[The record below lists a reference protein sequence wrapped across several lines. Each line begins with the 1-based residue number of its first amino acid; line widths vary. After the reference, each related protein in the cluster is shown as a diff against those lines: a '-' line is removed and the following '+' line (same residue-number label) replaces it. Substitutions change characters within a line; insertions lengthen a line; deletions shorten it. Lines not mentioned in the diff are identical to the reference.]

1 MLTSGQK
8 IGDNEYV
15 QVDRD
20 YDQVLWGMSKWYDVC
35 PRSVCSWEYVI
46 GGRVTVSLFL
56 TEALGI

>member
-20 YDQVLWGMSKWYDVC
+20 YEQVLWGMSKWYDVC
-35 PRSVCSWEYVI
+35 PSGMMYVQ
-46 GGRVTVSLFL
+46 GVYVHGSMS
-56 TEALGI
+56 